1 MNLLQKQGFFNS
13 LILYAGIMLGFFNGI
28 ILFQRVLSIEEIGFF
43 SLTTTVLALYT
54 QIAGVGI
61 NNIIIKFF
69 PYYRTDDKKHGGFV
83 TFAFWWTLISFIAFT
98 VLFVVSRNNIIDHYK
113 DREGSQLLVRYFY
126 YLIPLALF
134 TLTFSVIESF
144 ALTVFKNVF
153 SSFLREVGL
162 RLFTTASVFLIA
174 AGLIDYHAFIL
185 IYVLASALMVLI
197 LWIYIIKDGNF
208 KFSRIE
214 AVVKN
219 DRWKF
224 VNYGVFTLLSNSSF
238 VMIQNLDTLMLSL
251 LTKQSFIYVGI
262 YGTFFA
268 IAVVIS
274 MPARALSRTSL
285 QIVSQ
290 AWASNDVG
298 KIGKVYYKTSVVQM
312 LIGCLLFTGLVVN
325 KQFIIML
332 LHKPEYA
339 GVFNVFIVVGV
350 AFLVDMTGGLNNYI
364 INLSKYYRL
373 TTVFYVAGVILCLV
387 CNLVLIPRM
396 GMMGAAIS
404 YLVTMLVLNFTYWL
418 FIKVKFGLQPFGKA
432 HLYALLV
439 FAVCMLIGIYL
450 PRLKNVYAD
459 MLYRSVIVGIVYA
472 FLAYIL
478 KISEDINLIFD
489 RILKRGA

>member
-28 ILFQRVLSIEEIGFF
+28 ILFQRVLTIEEIGFF
-43 SLTTTVLALYT
+43 NLTTTVLALYT
-54 QIAGVGI
+54 QAASLGI

-69 PYYRTDDKKHGGFV
+69 PHYRTDDKKHGGFV
-83 TFAFWWTLISFIAFT
+83 TFVFLWTAISFIVFT
-98 VLFVVSRNNIIDHYK
+98 ILFVVSRNGIIDHYK
-113 DREGSQLLVRYFY
+113 SKEGSTLLAQYFY
-126 YLIPLALF
+126 YLVPLTLF
-134 TLTFSVIESF
+134 SLTFSVIESL

-162 RLFTTASVFLIA
+162 RLFTSASVLLIA
-174 AGLIDYHAFIL
+174 TKIIDYQGFIL
-185 IYVLASALMVLI
+185 IYVLGNGLMVLI
-197 LWIYIIKDGNF
+197 LGIYIVKDGNF
-208 KFSRIE
+208 KFSKIE

-219 DRWKF
+219 DRGKF
-224 VNYGVFTLLSNSSF
+224 INYGLFTVLSNSSF
-238 VMIQNLDTLMLSL
+238 VMIQNLDTIMLSL
-251 LTKQSFIYVGI
+251 LTKQSLIYVGI
-262 YGTFFA
+262 YSTFFS

-274 MPARALSRTSL
+274 LPAKALSRTSL

-290 AWASNDVG
+290 AWATNDVA
-298 KIGKVYYKTSVVQM
+298 KIGKIYYKTSVVQM

-339 GVFNVFIVVGV
+339 GCFDVFIVVGL

-373 TTVFYVAGVILCLV
+373 TTVFYISGVVLCLV
-387 CNLVLIPRM
+387 SNLILIPRLN
-396 GMMGAAIS
+396 MMGAAIG
-404 YLVTMLVLNFTYWL
+404 YLVTMVVLNFTYWL
-418 FIKVKFGLQPFGKA
+418 FIKIKFGLQPFAKA
-432 HLYALLV
+432 HLYVLFV
-439 FAVCMLIGIYL
+439 FGVSLLIGIYL
-450 PRLKNVYAD
+450 PQLRNLFID
-459 MLYRSVIVGIVYA
+459 MVYRSITVGVVYV

-489 RILKRGA
+489 RVLKRGS